1 MQLFTLS
8 RSNLFS
14 TNERTNEKR
23 KIRRHRSKTH
33 RYPATFVPLRITRN
47 KLAARNARSDLNRAP
62 TEALL
67 SLGGERSGLRR
78 TRNPIDTNWEYD
90 DSARFRRVSSR
101 RRGGGGVC
109 WVTEKFTKAAIIG
122 SFCGQSVYR
131 ETMGNNTN
139 NRG

>member
-101 RRGGGGVC
+101 RRGGRVLGHGKIH
-109 WVTEKFTKAAIIG
+109 E
-122 SFCGQSVYR
+122 SRDYR
-131 ETMGNNTN
+131 LVLRPKCLQGNN
-139 NRG
+139 GK